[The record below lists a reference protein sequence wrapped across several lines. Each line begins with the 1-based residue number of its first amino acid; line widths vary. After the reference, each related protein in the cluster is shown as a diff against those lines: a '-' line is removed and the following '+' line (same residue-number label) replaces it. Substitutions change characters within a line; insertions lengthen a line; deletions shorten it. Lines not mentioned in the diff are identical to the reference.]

1 MRPAMPEK
9 KAPLLKPLSAVAL
22 ATVAL
27 LLLPLLAMQV
37 TDEVSWGWGDFL
49 AAGVLLFGTVT
60 AIVLV
65 RRHFG
70 PSLAR
75 TSVVAAIVL
84 AAVLLWAEL
93 AVGLFR

>member
-9 KAPLLKPLSAVAL
+9 KAPLLKPLSGVAL
-22 ATVAL
+22 ATAAL

-49 AAGVLLFGTVT
+49 AAGVLLFGTGT

-75 TSVVAAIVL
+75 TAVVAAIVL